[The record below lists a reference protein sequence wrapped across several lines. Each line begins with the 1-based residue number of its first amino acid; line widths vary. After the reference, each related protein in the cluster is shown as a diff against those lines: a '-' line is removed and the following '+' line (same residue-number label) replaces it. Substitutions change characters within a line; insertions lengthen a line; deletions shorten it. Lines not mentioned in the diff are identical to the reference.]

1 MLTDLPRKDSALAR
15 AGGWRR
21 SFRFANPPHAP
32 RRSGAS
38 AVRAAVRRASGDDYA
53 FVPPVAPSSRT
64 DRFYIIAGF
73 IAFAQRSVKR
83 YDAQTM
89 KKLKRPQEARQI
101 GAAVAFVEAR
111 MALGRVAFSLE
122 ELTEETGLSA
132 IAAKFQLLR
141 LRTKVVRVSPRQ
153 PFFLIVGP
161 EHRSMGAPPATWWLQ
176 DYFHWLGR
184 PYYLALQSAASSFGS
199 NPQALQVIQVMTN
212 RPCRTIKVGRIQVR
226 FFVKRGIERTP
237 TQQLAGAVAPLLVS
251 TPEATA
257 YDLVRYATSIGGI
270 ERAAETIRPL
280 LSLMR
285 SRELKR
291 VLDVE
296 NEPAVAQ
303 RLGFV
308 IEACRNK
315 SLAKVVRD
323 WLPDELTPVALVPGK
338 GKRDT
343 LALIKRWRVLNNSSE
358 LKV

>member
-1 MLTDLPRKDSALAR
+1 MLTDSPKQDSALAR
-15 AGGWRR
+15 AGGWLR
-21 SFRFANPPHAP
+21 SFRSANPPPAP

-38 AVRAAVRRASGDDYA
+38 AVRAAVRRANGNDYA

-64 DRFYIIAGF
+64 DRFPIFAGF
-73 IAFAQRSVKR
+73 NPFAQRSVRR
-83 YDAQTM
+83 YDTQTM

-101 GAAVAFVEAR
+101 GAADDFVEAR

-122 ELTEETGLSA
+122 ELTKESGLSA

-141 LRTKVVRVSPRQ
+141 LRGKVVRVSPRQ
-153 PFFLIVGP
+153 PFYLIVSP

-176 DYFHWLGR
+176 AYFDWLAR
-184 PYYLALQSAASSFGS
+184 PYYLALQSAASSYGS
-199 NPQALQVIQVMTN
+199 NPQALQVTQVMTDKSF
-212 RPCRTIKVGRIQVR
+212 RPIKVGRTQLR

-237 TQQLAGAVAPLLVS
+237 TQQPEGAVAPLLIS
-251 TPEATA
+251 TPEATT
-257 YDLVRYATSIGGI
+257 YDLIRYATSIGGI

-280 LSLMR
+280 LPMLR
-285 SRELKR
+285 ARELKR
-291 VLDVE
+291 VLDAE

-308 IEACRNK
+308 VEACGNK

-323 WLPDELTPVALVPGK
+323 WLPDELTPVTLAPAK
-338 GKRDT
+338 GKRDN
-343 LALIKRWRVLNNSSE
+343 LPLVKRWQVLNNSSE